1 MIKSILEKLIEKADL
16 TFNDAFGIMEEILNG
31 RINNSHLAGI
41 LIALKMKGETPTEIA
56 GFASA
61 MRNYSIRINSNSE
74 NTIDVCGTGGDSSGS
89 INISTAVAFVV
100 AGAGINVAKHG
111 NRSITSY
118 SGSAD
123 VLEEM
128 GININLTPSQSEK
141 ALDTI
146 GISFLFAPNYHPA
159 MKYVSLIRKELGFK
173 TVFNLLGPLTN
184 PAGVKKQLV
193 GTYNYKSS
201 ELLASAAQLLDFERV
216 SFVCSNNSFDE
227 ISLSGEENAVFEFDK
242 KNGQSKYF
250 INNET
255 FGYSSFSNSLLT
267 GKDANYNASKIME
280 LFEFKMKD
288 ALYYNVCANA
298 AMALHSAKYSEN
310 FNDCIMAAEE
320 SIESGAALDKVNKLR
335 TFR

>member
-1 MIKSILEKLIEKADL
+1 MIKSILEKLIEKTDL

-31 RINNSHLAGI
+31 RLNNSQLAGI
-41 LIALKMKGETPTEIA
+41 LIALKMKGETPIEIA

-100 AGAGINVAKHG
+100 AGTGIKVAKHG

-159 MKYVSLIRKELGFK
+159 MKYVSLVRKELGFK

-216 SFVCSNNSFDE
+216 NFVCSNNSFDE
-227 ISLSGEENAVFEFDK
+227 ISLSGEENAVFEFDN

-255 FGYSSFSNSLLT
+255 FGYPSFSNLLLT
-267 GKDANYNASKIME
+267 GKDANYNASKILE

-298 AMALHSAKYSEN
+298 AMALYSAKYSEN
-310 FNDCIMAAEE
+310 FNDCILAAEA

-335 TFR
+335 AFR